1 MIEQIDTWNERL
13 GTLGISAYDYRRN
26 DEQVDLQ
33 DLLTDVAVGRARA
46 VESEIVPLSSIMRH
60 RNKKLDQY
68 GELLAKLNKIQTS
81 FSSDDAKSPNKQST
95 VSLTSDEMRLLT
107 EIAHKSITTQ
117 YPTKPETDE
126 YVQLVKSAIDGLNN
140 RTQSDMTRLQS
151 LVERRDQ
158 TYTKAAELLKDV
170 VDSRSKTITAI
181 GS

>member
-1 MIEQIDTWNERL
+1 MIEQIDTWNRRL
-13 GTLGISAYDYRRN
+13 GELGISAYDYRRN

-33 DLLTDVAVGRARA
+33 DLLTDVTVGRARA

-68 GELLAKLNKIQTS
+68 GELLSKLNKIQAS
-81 FSSDDAKSPNKQST
+81 FSSADAKSPDKAST
-95 VSLTSDEMRLLT
+95 IPLTNDEMRLLS
-107 EIAHKSITTQ
+107 EISHKSVTAT
-117 YPTKPETDE
+117 YPTKPETEE

-151 LVERRDQ
+151 LVESRDQ
-158 TYTKAAELLKDV
+158 TYTKAAEFLKDI
-170 VDSRSKTITAI
+170 VDSRSKTITAM